1 MCSAC
6 VLVVAI
12 VLVGSCLR
20 EGTRMEKLEGFGD
33 VFLTRSNL
41 EARVVV
47 GVVVVGL

>member
-1 MCSAC
+1 M
-6 VLVVAI
+6 VAI

-41 EARVVV
+41 ETRVVV
-47 GVVVVGL
+47 SVGMEVCF